1 MSKIANKDLARFLV
15 EKYDIDRAAAEQ
27 LVTHFFE
34 VVNDGLRDEKQVKV
48 KGLGTF
54 KVTSVASRKSVDVNT
69 GEPIIIEG
77 RDKISFTADAAM
89 RDQVNRPFAQ
99 FETVVVN
106 EGVEFDEIDRK
117 FADSMVESDDD
128 GDGDTGLDG
137 DNDTANVS
145 GVTPAATVE
154 PLPENSV
161 RDVPEVASEP
171 KTVSHEVSEQL
182 VIDADLLARLNA
194 DRPKEAVAPGADMAD
209 EHPAA
214 DDAGESDAVTT
225 DNRDVMTMGAGPAGE
240 VREDRLVLDANQL
253 AWLNGRRPVAGK
265 SEPQAREQSEEMG
278 MAPLDQTAETSAPGD
293 EAPSQDE
300 NALSREEEAP
310 TRMEESPTAGA
321 ENTHS
326 SEVEVPAVGEGN
338 ETDDG
343 SGLGTIRLH
352 TLELAEQVERQHRML
367 KVVIGVAALL
377 VVGCIGAM
385 VWMMGQLDKKN
396 NRIQHLEAQTV
407 PVKTAVAPV
416 IKSQPEPDTLAMAK
430 AKADSVAAIRQRQE
444 LEKAEQAKAAALAEA
459 ELKEKRRIEEEA
471 VKAAEARKAAPA
483 KQQETAVKADRK
495 PAAES
500 HAAARQSAYNN
511 DVRVR
516 TGAYTITGID
526 HTVTVRP
533 GQTLSSIS
541 KANLGPG
548 MECYIEAVNGG
559 RTEFKAGE
567 KVKIPALKL
576 KKR

>member
-34 VVNDGLRDEKQVKV
+34 VVNEGLRDEKQVKV

-128 GDGDTGLDG
+128 GDGDTGLES

-145 GVTPAATVE
+145 EVTPSATVE
-154 PLPENSV
+154 TLSANPV

-182 VIDADLLARLNA
+182 VIDADLLARLNG

-214 DDAGESDAVTT
+214 DDAGGSDAVTT
-225 DNRDVMTMGAGPAGE
+225 DNRDVMTMGAGSVGE
-240 VREDRLVLDANQL
+240 IREDRLVLDANQL
-253 AWLNGRRPVAGK
+253 ALLNGRRPVAVK
-265 SEPQAREQSEEMG
+265 SESETHEQSDEMG
-278 MAPLDQTAETSAPGD
+278 IAPLYHAAETSTPGN
-293 EAPSQDE
+293 EAPSQD
-300 NALSREEEAP
+300 EEAP
-310 TRMEESPTAGA
+310 TRMEDSPSAGA
-321 ENTHS
+321 DNTHS
-326 SEVEVPAVGEGN
+326 SEVEAPSVGEGN

-407 PVKTAVAPV
+407 PVKTAAAPV
-416 IKSQPEPDTLAMAK
+416 IKSQPEPDTLAMVK

-471 VKAAEARKAAPA
+471 VKAAEARKAALA

-500 HAAARQSAYNN
+500 HAAMQQSAYNN